1 MREGTVYTQE
11 KREGESEMALVAGW
25 ILIFI
30 AVISIFALAVGIL
43 VLVAQ
48 WKVYK
53 KAGERGW
60 ASLIPFYSQYVLVK
74 ITWGNGWL
82 FLLYLIP
89 IGNLIFAIAT
99 NIKLARVFGKGGGYA
114 VGLIFLSFVF
124 LPMLAFGNAE
134 YQGPDE
140 KKSRGAI
147 IATVVTGVGYILLM
161 IILTVTG
168 VIAGYSQYQ
177 SSTVYIDE
185 DDSYDDQSEADAVE
199 DWEEEFYDQDG
210 YDDYDSYDDYDDGV
224 SADDYKA
231 MEGDDDFIIVP
242 LTDEERT
249 VEVPVLKSEYLTVS
263 DYSAVSMT
271 DGIMTSLYMTYA
283 YSDPSAV
290 ISELTA
296 AQVDSMSDMSEY
308 YTNVTVDE
316 MITGDGFALQQINYD
331 SINYDGTTSPCF
343 DIVKCDEVDG
353 SYVILMLTM
362 DNSSATEETEELFR
376 DACEVYGIDF
386 QFD

>member
-1 MREGTVYTQE
+1 
-11 KREGESEMALVAGW
+11 MALVAGW
-25 ILIFI
+25 ILIFV

-89 IGNLIFAIAT
+89 IGNVIFAIVT
-99 NIKLARVFGKGGGYA
+99 TIKLAKVFGKGGGYA

-231 MEGDDDFIIVP
+231 MEGYDDFIIVP
-242 LTDEERT
+242 LTDEEST
-249 VEVPVLKSEYLTVS
+249 VEVPVLKSAYLTVS